1 MNVKEKQ
8 MRVYYDRDADMNL
21 LTGKTIGIIGYG
33 AQGRAHALNLRD
45 AGAAN
50 LVVGL
55 RQGSASAK
63 HAAADGFQIATPAEA
78 AAACDI
84 VMLLAP
90 DETHAAV
97 FQHDLAPAMQPGAAL
112 AVAHGFSVHFN
123 LIEPRSDMDVF
134 MVAPKAPGAQVR
146 SEYQGGGGVPC
157 LVAVAQDA
165 TGKALGLALA
175 YASAIGGG
183 RAGVIETT
191 FKEECESDLFG
202 EQAVLCGGLSE
213 LVLAGFETL
222 VEAGYAPEMAY
233 FECLHEAKFTIDLM
247 HQGGL
252 ARMREVISNTA
263 EFGDYTVGPKII
275 DSAVRER
282 MREVLHHIQNGEFAR
297 DWVLETAAGQPSFK
311 ARRRRAAE
319 HPIEAVGAR
328 LRKMMPWLAQQD
340 AS

>member
-1 MNVKEKQ
+1 
-8 MRVYYDRDADMNL
+8 MRVYYDRDADMNVL
-21 LTGKTIGIIGYG
+21 AGKTIGVIGYG

-45 AGAAN
+45 AGMSN
-50 LVVGL
+50 LIVGL
-55 RQGSASAK
+55 REGSASAK
-63 HAAADGFQIATPAEA
+63 RAAGDGLRIATPSEA
-78 AAACDI
+78 AATGDI
-84 VMLLAP
+84 VMLLTP

-97 FQHDLAPAMQPGAAL
+97 FQTDLAPAMKRGAAL
-112 AVAHGFSVHFN
+112 AVAHGFSVHFD
-123 LIEPRSDMDVF
+123 LVHPPRDIDVF

-165 TGKALGLALA
+165 TGKALELALA

-191 FKEECESDLFG
+191 FQEECESDLFG

-213 LVLAGFETL
+213 LVIAGFETL

-233 FECLHEAKFTIDLM
+233 FECLHEAKFIIDLM

-263 EFGDYTVGPKII
+263 EYGDYTAGPKII
-275 DSAVRER
+275 DGAVRER
-282 MREVLHHIQNGEFAR
+282 MREVLRHIQSGEFAR
-297 DWVLETAAGQPSFK
+297 DWVLESVSGQPSLQ
-311 ARRRRAAE
+311 ARRRRAAA

-328 LRKMMPWLAQQD
+328 LRRMMPWLAQQ
-340 AS
+340 AAG

>member
-1 MNVKEKQ
+1 
-8 MRVYYDRDADMNL
+8 MRVYYDRDADMGL
-21 LTGKTIGIIGYG
+21 LAGKIVGIIGYG

-45 AGAAN
+45 AGASD
-50 LVVGL
+50 LIIGL
-55 RQGSASAK
+55 REGSASAEL
-63 HAAADGFQIATPAEA
+63 AGADGFRIATPAET

-90 DETHAAV
+90 DESHASI
-97 FQHDLAPAMQPGAAL
+97 FHQELAPAMKPGAAL

-123 LIEPRSDMDVF
+123 LLAPRADMDVF

-165 TGKALGLALA
+165 TGKSLGLALA
-175 YASAIGGG
+175 YACAIGGG
-183 RAGVIETT
+183 RAGLIETT
-191 FKEECESDLFG
+191 FREECESDLFG

-247 HQGGL
+247 HAGGL
-252 ARMREVISNTA
+252 TRMRQVISNTA
-263 EFGDYTVGPKII
+263 EFGDYVVGPKII
-275 DSAVRER
+275 DAGVRQR
-282 MREVLHHIQNGEFAR
+282 MREVLAHIQSGEFAR
-297 DWVLETAAGQPSFK
+297 DWVLESAAGQPSFK
-311 ARRRRAAE
+311 ARRRSAAE

-328 LRKMMPWLAQQD
+328 LRKMMPWLPQPSGVA
-340 AS
+340 

>member
-1 MNVKEKQ
+1 
-8 MRVYYDRDADMNL
+8 MRVYYDHDADVNVL
-21 LTGKTIGIIGYG
+21 AGRKIGIIGYG

-45 AGAAN
+45 AGISN

-55 RQGSASAK
+55 RQGSTSAK
-63 HAAADGFQIATPAEA
+63 LAATDGLQVATPSETA
-78 AAACDI
+78 ASCDI
-84 VMLLAP
+84 VMLLTP

-97 FQHDLAPAMQPGAAL
+97 FQNDLAPAMRRDVAL

-123 LIEPRSDMDVF
+123 LIEPRRDMDVF
-134 MVAPKAPGAQVR
+134 MVAPKAPGAKVR
-146 SEYQGGGGVPC
+146 SEYQNGGGVPC

-165 TGKALGLALA
+165 SGKALGLALA

-183 RAGVIETT
+183 RAGMIETS
-191 FKEECESDLFG
+191 FREECESDLFG
-202 EQAVLCGGLSE
+202 EQVVLCGGLSE

-233 FECLHEAKFTIDLM
+233 FECLHEAKFIIDLM

-252 ARMREVISNTA
+252 AKMREVISNTA

-275 DSAVRER
+275 DGAVRER
-282 MREVLHHIQNGEFAR
+282 MREVLRHIQSGEFAR
-297 DWVLETAAGQPSFK
+297 DWVLESVSGQSSFK
-311 ARRRRAAE
+311 ARRRQAAG

-328 LRKMMPWLAQQD
+328 LRQMMPWLAQQG
-340 AS
+340 AN